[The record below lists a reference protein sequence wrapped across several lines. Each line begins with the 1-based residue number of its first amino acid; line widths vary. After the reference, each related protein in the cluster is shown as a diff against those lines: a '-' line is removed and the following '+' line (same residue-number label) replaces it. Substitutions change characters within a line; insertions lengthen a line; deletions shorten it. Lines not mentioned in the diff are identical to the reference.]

1 VTLWLL
7 AFGAGMLATVNPCG
21 FAMLPAFIAYY
32 FGDDDGSEPRAV
44 PVLHRLGQGLSVGV
58 ALSLGFA
65 GTFSVAGLLV
75 AFGLRSLV
83 GAVPWAAVVI
93 GALLVVLGLA
103 MLTGRQVYLRIG
115 KNVRPGTG
123 RGYGRMV
130 WFGAAYAIASLS
142 CTLAV
147 LLAVIAQATATA
159 NPLRLLGVFAGY
171 GLGAATVLIALSIT
185 IALAKA
191 TVTRAIRKLL
201 PIATRLGALLLVL
214 SGSYLISYWLPSL
227 MDGRRQGP
235 STVGRLTEGLS
246 SRLAAVLSAHQ
257 ELVAA
262 LAGALVILAAVAV
275 AVQRRRDRR
284 AAPSGTQPPQVD
296 CCEPEGL
303 TPAVAGDDCCSSQ
316 NPPAPVDSGRHFP
329 ADRP

>member
-1 VTLWLL
+1 MTLWLL
-7 AFGAGMLATVNPCG
+7 AFGGGMLATVNPCG

-32 FGDDDGSEPRAV
+32 FGDDDGSQHR
-44 PVLHRLGQGLSVGV
+44 VLSLSRRLGQGLTVGA

-93 GALLVVLGLA
+93 GGVLVVLGLA
-103 MLTGRQVYLRIG
+103 MLTGRQVDLRIG

-123 RGYGRMV
+123 RGYGRMI

-159 NPLRLLGVFAGY
+159 NPLQLLGVFAGY

-185 IALAKA
+185 VALAKE
-191 TVTRAIRKLL
+191 TVARALKKVV
-201 PIATRLGALLLVL
+201 PIATRLGAVMLVL
-214 SGSYLISYWLPSL
+214 SGVYLIGYWLPTL
-227 MDGRRQGP
+227 TANRRGP
-235 STVGRLTEGLS
+235 SAVGNLTEGLS
-246 SRLAAVLSAHQ
+246 SRLTTFLGTNQ
-257 ELVAA
+257 GLVAA
-262 LAGALVILAAVAV
+262 VAGVLVILSVVAL

-284 AAPSGTQPPQVD
+284 PAPPGAELQDD
-296 CCEPEGL
+296 CCEPQEIKPSVGGVE
-303 TPAVAGDDCCSSQ
+303 ADCCASEHPLATVNS
-316 NPPAPVDSGRHFP
+316 RH
-329 ADRP
+329 RPSEQP